1 MTQSD
6 YILQAGELI
15 KVDEGFSGV
24 PYKCPAGYLT
34 IGYGR
39 NLEANPL
46 TPSEAEILMHNDIE
60 KVDSELKKRLP
71 YFAQLT
77 PARKVVLISMAFQLG
92 LNGLLGFRRTLAFV
106 ALGDFENASKEM
118 LRSQWSEQTPKRA
131 RRLAEMMRV
140 G

>member
-1 MTQSD
+1 MTKDD
-6 YILQAGELI
+6 YILQAAELI
-15 KVDEGFSGV
+15 KVDEGFRGQ
-24 PYKCPAGYLT
+24 PYTCPAGKLT

-46 TPSEAEILMHNDIE
+46 TPAEGEVLMYNDIE
-60 KVDSELKKRLP
+60 KINTELDKRLP

-92 LNGLLGFRRTLAFV
+92 LNGLLGFRKTLAYV
-106 ALGDFENASKEM
+106 ALGSFDHASKEM
-118 LRSQWSEQTPKRA
+118 LNSRWANQTPKRA
-131 RRLAEMMRV
+131 RRLAEMMRR

>member
-6 YILQAGELI
+6 YILDAGEII
-15 KVDEGFSGV
+15 KVDEGFSGI

-39 NLEANPL
+39 NLDANPL
-46 TPSEAEILMHNDIE
+46 TPSEAEILMYNDIE
-60 KVDSELKKRLP
+60 KIDSELKKRLP

-92 LNGLLGFRRTLAFV
+92 LNGLLGFRKTLAYL
-106 ALGDFENASKEM
+106 AIGSFEHASKEM
-118 LRSQWSEQTPKRA
+118 LNSRWANQTPKRA
-131 RRLAEMMRV
+131 RRLAEMMRR